1 MLNEN
6 NLVSKSK
13 TIIDLKNLDL
23 NLQELKVLDV
33 YLSKINPKNIDTVK
47 VRFTKKEYCDLIS
60 VNSNWLKTKRLS
72 KYLQHL
78 FNNSVVEWL
87 DDEQENFKLHHL
99 FEEAEYDKTTQEII
113 LECGRS
119 DYVRS
124 MFFDINTCGYI
135 KYALKNTLYLKSTYS
150 IKLYLYFLQNRFRK
164 KWKIA
169 LEELKENILEVSDI
183 ETYSQYKFL
192 NAYILKPSIKEINE
206 KTNLEIKYFSIKKG
220 NRIHTLEF
228 TCHFKDTNE
237 LINGEFKEK
246 DIPSISS
253 NLTWDEIEN
262 DMEYGSLEYV
272 IAEIQYTFKSVNKK
286 EELNKAEL
294 GIIKELYE
302 LYGGRMMVVASREA
316 STYEKYSLYYMKEL
330 MKTWVMKGYSAED
343 VENGKR

>member
-1 MLNEN
+1 M
-6 NLVSKSK
+6 
-13 TIIDLKNLDL
+13 
-23 NLQELKVLDV
+23 
-33 YLSKINPKNIDTVK
+33 
-47 VRFTKKEYCDLIS
+47 
-60 VNSNWLKTKRLS
+60 
-72 KYLQHL
+72 
-78 FNNSVVEWL
+78 
-87 DDEQENFKLHHL
+87 
-99 FEEAEYDKTTQEII
+99 
-113 LECGRS
+113 
-119 DYVRS
+119 
-124 MFFDINTCGYI
+124 
-135 KYALKNTLYLKSTYS
+135 
-150 IKLYLYFLQNRFRK
+150 
-164 KWKIA
+164 
-169 LEELKENILEVSDI
+169 
-183 ETYSQYKFL
+183 
-192 NAYILKPSIKEINE
+192 
-206 KTNLEIKYFSIKKG
+206 
-220 NRIHTLEF
+220 EF